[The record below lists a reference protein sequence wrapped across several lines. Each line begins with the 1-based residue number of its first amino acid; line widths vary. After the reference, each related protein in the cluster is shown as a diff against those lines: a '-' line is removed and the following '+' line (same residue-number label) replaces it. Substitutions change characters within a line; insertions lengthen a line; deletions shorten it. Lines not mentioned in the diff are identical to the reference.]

1 MIPLTAAG
9 PYLTAGQAARRLG
22 VNRKTLGKWSRDE
35 RLPCIRTAGGHRR
48 YLESDVEA
56 ALADFNV
63 PPAQRGGVKR
73 EALAVDAVV
82 SLAPSWAYRLHGE
95 PMTDGEQL
103 ILGRTS
109 SGQQVAVTVRS
120 AGWLDALDA
129 TVRAMRA
136 TSNGGLPSGPDA

>member
-63 PPAQRGGVKR
+63 PPAQRQRRR
-73 EALAVDAVV
+73 EK
-82 SLAPSWAYRLHGE
+82 
-95 PMTDGEQL
+95 
-103 ILGRTS
+103 
-109 SGQQVAVTVRS
+109 RS
-120 AGWLDALDA
+120 ARRGRCSQLGPFLDLPPPR
-129 TVRAMRA
+129 RAYDRRQTA
-136 TSNGGLPSGPDA
+136 DTGPYLQRSTGCCDRPVCWVA

>member
-82 SLAPSWAYRLHGE
+82 SLAPFL
-95 PMTDGEQL
+95 
-103 ILGRTS
+103 
-109 SGQQVAVTVRS
+109 
-120 AGWLDALDA
+120 
-129 TVRAMRA
+129 
-136 TSNGGLPSGPDA
+136 GLPPPWRAYDRRRTADTGPYLQRSTGCCDRPVCWVA